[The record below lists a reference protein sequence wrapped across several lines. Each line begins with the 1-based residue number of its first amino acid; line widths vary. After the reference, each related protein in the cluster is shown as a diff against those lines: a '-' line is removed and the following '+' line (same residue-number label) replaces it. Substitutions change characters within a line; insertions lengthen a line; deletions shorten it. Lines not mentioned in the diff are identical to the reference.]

1 LTSPPGFLSAA
12 AETSASSDASAA
24 AAATSLGKISR
35 EASWIGP
42 NSSQNMLIEWCGK
55 YQINHNPVLA
65 NFADII
71 GLDVSVDE
79 PATVQVQW

>member
-1 LTSPPGFLSAA
+1 
-12 AETSASSDASAA
+12 
-24 AAATSLGKISR
+24 
-35 EASWIGP
+35 
-42 NSSQNMLIEWCGK
+42 MLIEWCGK

-79 PATVQVQW
+79 PATVQVQVVSARLCKKALLLCVHVLQRLCHVLHNRLHNVETSSSDLLITYLIA